1 MREILF
7 RGYSKIFKEWLY
19 GRLVVAGADLSN
31 TFCIVKNGDMELDG
45 HHIRQMTDEPLYVD
59 KNTIGEFSG
68 CLDKNGQKIFEGDIV
83 ECCSW
88 NEFFS
93 DSSGRLLEPFRRR
106 AVIEFINGSFKLVEK
121 YKFDYPGMKPA
132 VWDVTDYSDIVV
144 IGNKYDNPELLEVKN
159 N

>member
-7 RGYSKIFKEWLY
+7 RGKSNVFKKWLY

-31 TFCIVKNGDMELDG
+31 TFCIVKNGDMEMDG
-45 HHIRQMTDEPLYVD
+45 HHIRQVTDEPLYVD
-59 KNTIGEFSG
+59 KNTIGEFTG

-93 DSSGRLLEPFRRR
+93 DSSGRPLEPFRRR

-121 YKFDYPGMKPA
+121 YRFDYPGMKPA